1 MEKNPLING
10 KLVYPNKLIISR
22 KFNIG
27 LVGSGQMAEE
37 YIKVLESYNH
47 KLVVIVS
54 SSNSISARR
63 IAKKKKIKLYN
74 SINLAN
80 IANKKIDA
88 WIICPQ
94 WQKLKENLEAI
105 LEINK
110 PALIE
115 KSIAISSDEL
125 KKIIKKKNKKKI
137 SNIFIGYNRNYYDY
151 LFYLIK
157 EINDNKLLYINISIF
172 DQFKKILKKFDG
184 KIKDYLTYYSTSH
197 WISLVLKILE
207 LSNLK
212 LVKINKK
219 VLNSES
225 NSKKIKLELVLK
237 RGNRK
242 IILDLLHA
250 PDLPKNHEMLFYFD
264 NKIIQISPIEMLKI
278 SEKIHHKKNKKI
290 NIYKVLSNSI
300 EVNKKFKPGLRF
312 EYFDFINNIIT
323 GKKSVLKTDLN
334 NLVKI
339 YKICELLN

>member
-1 MEKNPLING
+1 MEKNLLING
-10 KLVYPNKLIISR
+10 KLVYPNKLKINK

-27 LVGSGQMAEE
+27 LVGSGQMAIE
-37 YIKVLESYNH
+37 YIKVLESFNH

-54 SSNSISARR
+54 ASKSLSARQ
-63 IAKKKKIKLYN
+63 IEKKKKINLYK

-80 IANKKIDA
+80 AANKKIDA

-94 WQKLKENLEAI
+94 WQKLKENLEAV
-105 LEINK
+105 LEIDK

-115 KSIAISSDEL
+115 KSIAINSSEL
-125 KKIIKKKNKKKI
+125 KKIIKKKGNKKV

-157 EINDNKLLYINISIF
+157 EINNNKLLYINIGLF
-172 DQFKKILKKFDG
+172 DQFKKIIKKFDG
-184 KIKDYLTYYSTSH
+184 KIKNYLTYYSTSH
-197 WISLVLKILE
+197 WISLIFKIIE

-212 LVKINKK
+212 LLKINKK
-219 VLNSES
+219 ILNLES

-237 RGNRK
+237 KGNRK

-278 SEKIHHKKNKKI
+278 SEKIDHKKNKKI
-290 NIYKVLSNSI
+290 NSYKVLSKSI

-312 EYFDFINNIIT
+312 EYFDFINNILK
-323 GKKSVLKTDLN
+323 GRKSVLKTDLN
-334 NLVKI
+334 SLVKI
-339 YKICELLN
+339 YKVCELLN